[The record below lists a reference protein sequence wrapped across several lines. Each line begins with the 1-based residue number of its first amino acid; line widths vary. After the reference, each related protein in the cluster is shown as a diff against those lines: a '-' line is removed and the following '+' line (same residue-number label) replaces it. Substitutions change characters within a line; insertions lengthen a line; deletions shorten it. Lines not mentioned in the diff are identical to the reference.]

1 MGKPSHREESHT
13 ELMFKGKSSETS
25 PAMQSLQEKSHLKR
39 YCLLF
44 SVWDVKIGHFLWKCP
59 AKGENVFPP
68 ISIYI
73 HNLAELMQVDAL
85 LYITGSMWWYRLW
98 LRLSQTQRL
107 SHSSIQ
113 VIISVSWSKY
123 APATGKWTLNE
134 RFHLQTCCSSMNIHC
149 ISFWNFTFSYQITL
163 FNHLN

>member
-1 MGKPSHREESHT
+1 MGKPSHRDESHT

-73 HNLAELMQVDAL
+73 HNLAELMQVDAS

-98 LRLSQTQRL
+98 LRLSQTQSWVIQVFKRL
-107 SHSSIQ
+107 SQFPGANMLQLQ
-113 VIISVSWSKY
+113 VS
-123 APATGKWTLNE
+123 G
-134 RFHLQTCCSSMNIHC
+134 LQTKG
-149 ISFWNFTFSYQITL
+149 FTLKHVAHQWIFIVFPSGTL
-163 FNHLN
+163 RFLTRSPYLII